1 MKTIK
6 QYILIAFSA
15 LTLPACTLLDTE
27 PQDFITPDKFY
38 NTQEELEAALRGVY
52 MTLADN
58 GLYGMNIPARLGL
71 SADIGYETYDYDSSS
86 VGFYDVS
93 TNDAMVLT
101 YWRLCYAGINRANK
115 LLESIDRPAIDETV
129 RARIESEARF
139 LRAYFH
145 FMLVNR
151 FQNIPIMLKSPKDG
165 YKESVQIAQSAPRDT
180 YRMIISEMEASIAG
194 LPDAETLSGGGHL
207 SKSAAYGIL
216 ARAAL
221 YMAGQPLEETSMYAK
236 AKEYAGKVIELG
248 FHRLNPSF
256 EEVFINMIQDKYD
269 IRETIFEIEFWG
281 NNQSTYTATAGQI
294 GRINGIQAYTALTK
308 IGPSNG
314 ALRASSYFYT
324 LYEEGDLRRDWTIA
338 PFYYQNSEN
347 DKGIPLDYKHDCGTN
362 YWRRCCGKFRREY
375 ELSDPKD
382 NQYTPINFPVLR
394 YSDVLLMWA
403 EAVAADPD
411 SSAQEL
417 DQAYEYVNMVRR
429 RGFGKDPLIADAT
442 VDLEQE
448 NKQQLL
454 ENIKDERARE
464 LGFEAL
470 RKDDL
475 VRWGELYD
483 RMVAVRATIPPT
495 YTSNYYVM
503 GRIYYGN
510 ISRRDVVWP
519 IPSYE
524 LGVNRKLVQNTGF

>member
-6 QYILIAFSA
+6 QYILIAFWA
-15 LTLPACTLLDTE
+15 LSLPACSLLDTE

-58 GLYGMNIPARLGL
+58 GLYGTNIPARLGL
-71 SADIGYETYDYDSSS
+71 SADIGYEAYDYDSSS

-93 TNDAMVLT
+93 TNDAMILT
-101 YWRLCYAGINRANK
+101 YWRMCYAGINRANK
-115 LLESIDRPAIDETV
+115 LLESIDRPALDDSV
-129 RARIESEARF
+129 RDRIESEARF

-145 FMLVNR
+145 FMLVTR
-151 FQNIPIMLKSPKDG
+151 FQNIPVMLQSPKDG
-165 YKESVQIAQSAPRDT
+165 YKESVQIAQSSPRDT
-180 YRMIISEMEASIAG
+180 YRMIISEMEDSIAG
-194 LPDAETLSGGGHL
+194 LPDAGTLQGGGHL

-216 ARAAL
+216 ARVSL
-221 YMAGQPLEETSMYAK
+221 YMAGQPLEEAGMYAR

-256 EEVFINMIQDKYD
+256 EEVFINLIQDRYD

-294 GRINGIQAYTALTK
+294 GRINGIQAYTALTN
-308 IGPSNG
+308 IGPSTG

-324 LYEEGDLRRDWTIA
+324 LYEAGDLRRDWTIA

-347 DKGIPLDYKHDCGTN
+347 TNGIPLDYKHDCGTN

-429 RGFGKDPLIADAT
+429 RGFGKDPQVADAS

-448 NKQQLL
+448 NKMQLL

-483 RMVAVRATIPPT
+483 RMTAVGATIPPA
-495 YTSNYYVM
+495 YTSSYYVM

-510 ISRRDVVWP
+510 VSRRDVVWP